1 MPEQFLHKGLLAD
14 FGKNFDLMQSKS
26 VCSRGVL
33 VFFASGATARK
44 ALRQWIAEE
53 LGAFRNLVD
62 VFMKGCRGEVEDAV
76 GSSLAPFDIDNWPR
90 TGSPETLPCPQHL
103 RPACGPILVTV
114 TVPFSVMRRQAT
126 NIQATGKSAWPPSLC
141 LSQVLASTIFTTL
154 LPMAP
159 QAKDIAQ
166 EYLIA
171 RPTAEHARRRPE
183 CVTCCGMTLMLFGS
197 KLPSTGARSWTS

>member
-1 MPEQFLHKGLLAD
+1 MPEQFLHKGILAD

-26 VCSRGVL
+26 VCPRGVL
-33 VFFASGATARK
+33 VFFASGATARTE
-44 ALRQWIAEE
+44 LRQWIAEE

-114 TVPFSVMRRQAT
+114 PFSVIEQELKYSVAKEIESKNKKCSMFYLLHD
-126 NIQATGKSAWPPSLC
+126 GKFC
-141 LSQVLASTIFTTL
+141 FC
-154 LPMAP
+154 
-159 QAKDIAQ
+159 
-166 EYLIA
+166 
-171 RPTAEHARRRPE
+171 R
-183 CVTCCGMTLMLFGS
+183 
-197 KLPSTGARSWTS
+197 